1 MIKKGDKKGS
11 HVEIIISFIIFV
23 TFIFFLFSMIEP
35 SIGTNKEKEN
45 VLDHIEASLTDL
57 ISADMTIITINIISS
72 TSQKCIELNNEIDGL
87 GINSRTVA
95 KGSSGQSFSCSTSVD
110 LTDLRIERDSTSNT
124 FLKIY
129 SSSAFPPVNA
139 TSSTCQSLQRDA
151 GYSLGLTKTSNYIFE
166 SKIINLLKE
175 DREILRETLNVPDGI
190 NFGYGLVLSNG
201 TTIETSEEEIST
213 SVYIR
218 EKSIEY
224 VDLEGNIL
232 MGYLKIK
239 IW

>member
-1 MIKKGDKKGS
+1 MKRRDKKGS

-45 VLDHIEASLTDL
+45 IINHIEATLTDL
-57 ISADMTIITINIISS
+57 ISADMTIITINVLSS
-72 TSQKCIELNNEIDGL
+72 TSQECIELNNEIDGL
-87 GINSRTVA
+87 GINSRVVA
-95 KGSSGQSFSCSTSVD
+95 KGSSEQSFNCSTSAD
-110 LTDLRIERDSTSNT
+110 LTDLRIERDSTSDS

-129 SSSAFPPVNA
+129 SSNAFSPVESS
-139 TSSTCQSLQRDA
+139 SSTCQSVQRNA
-151 GYSLGLTKTSNYIFE
+151 EYSLGLTKTSNYIFE
-166 SKIINLLKE
+166 SKMLDLLGE
-175 DREILRETLNVPDGI
+175 DRETLRDTLNVPDGVS
-190 NFGYGLVLSNG
+190 FGYGLVLSNG

-213 SVYIR
+213 SIYIR

>member
-1 MIKKGDKKGS
+1 MKRSDKRGS

-45 VLDHIEASLTDL
+45 VLDNIEASLTDL
-57 ISADMTIITINIISS
+57 ISADMTIITINVISS

-87 GINSRTVA
+87 GINSRVVA
-95 KGSSGQSFSCSTSVD
+95 IGSSGQSFNCSTSAD
-110 LTDLRIERDSTSNT
+110 LTDLRIERDSTADN
-124 FLKIY
+124 FIKVY
-129 SSSAFPPVNA
+129 SSSAFSPVNA
-139 TSSTCQSLQRDA
+139 SSSTCQNLQRGTG
-151 GYSLGLTKTSNYIFE
+151 GYSLGLTKTSKYVFE
-166 SKIINLLKE
+166 GEMLKLMNE
-175 DREILRETLNVPDGI
+175 DCETLKDALDIPEEI

-201 TTIETSEEEIST
+201 TIIGTSEEELST
-213 SVYIR
+213 NIYIR
-218 EKSIEY
+218 EESIKY